1 MPSEFPNRP
10 RFLKGALVVYESQD
24 AGGPPPK
31 VLAFQF
37 NPETVK
43 RTLERRAVEAKG
55 GGGGGTPN
63 KEDLMRAQGPP
74 TEQITMTVTV
84 NASEQ
89 LSLPDENRTTVESG
103 IYPVLSTLEML
114 LYPSSAKIEEV
125 KNLASAGEVQISPAD
140 LPFVLLVWGESRVV
154 PVLITGFTINES
166 GFDVKLNPIAASV
179 ELNMKVLTY
188 LELKAGGV
196 GRDAYLAYQQHKERH
211 AQALQPDRNEQ
222 TIRDLVAGAKPR

>member
-1 MPSEFPNRP
+1 MPSDFPNRP

-31 VLAFQF
+31 VVGFQF
-37 NPETVK
+37 NPDTVK
-43 RTLERRAVEAKG
+43 RTLERRAVEQKG

-74 TEQITMTVTV
+74 TESIVMTVTI

-89 LSLPDENRTTVESG
+89 LESPDENRTAVESG
-103 IYPVLSTLEML
+103 IYPVLSMLEML
-114 LYPSSAKIEEV
+114 LYPSSAKVEEV

-154 PVLITGFTINES
+154 PVLITGFTINET
-166 GFDVKLNPIAASV
+166 GFDVKLNPLAATV

-188 LELKAGGV
+188 LELKSGSV

-211 AQALQPDRNEQ
+211 AQALQPARDEQ
-222 TIRDLVAGAKPR
+222 TIRDLVAGARPR